1 MNLDLVISSPF
12 VSQSNTRHFQR
23 EFRSQPTFALFPS
36 KLPAGT
42 NMYLQG
48 LGNIFFATNMQHSHC
63 MVNTLHKIMNNQATD
78 GDMSKA
84 TTKIKPILIKL
95 NFVQVTW

>member
-1 MNLDLVISSPF
+1 MFHNQTQGIFEGNLEVNLLLHF
-12 VSQSNTRHFQR
+12 SQVT
-23 EFRSQPTFALFPS
+23 

-48 LGNIFFATNMQHSHC
+48 LGNIFFATNTQHSHC
-63 MVNTLHKIMNNQATD
+63 MVNALHKIMNNQATD

-95 NFVQVTW
+95 NFVQLTL

>member
-12 VSQSNTRHFQR
+12 VSQSNTRHFRR
-23 EFRSQPTFALFPS
+23 EVRSQPTLALFSS

-42 NMYLQG
+42 NVYLQG
-48 LGNIFFATNMQHSHC
+48 LGNILFATNTQHSHC
-63 MVNTLHKIMNNQATD
+63 MVNALHKIMNNQATD

-95 NFVQVTW
+95 NFAQLTL

>member
-1 MNLDLVISSPF
+1 
-12 VSQSNTRHFQR
+12 
-23 EFRSQPTFALFPS
+23 
-36 KLPAGT
+36 
-42 NMYLQG
+42 MYLQG
-48 LGNIFFATNMQHSHC
+48 LGNIFFATNTQHSHC

-95 NFVQVTW
+95 NFVQLIHCNENTTFS

>member
-1 MNLDLVISSPF
+1 MFHNQTQGIFKGNLDVNQLLHF
-12 VSQSNTRHFQR
+12 SQVTKF
-23 EFRSQPTFALFPS
+23 
-36 KLPAGT
+36 PAGT

-48 LGNIFFATNMQHSHC
+48 LGNIFFATNTQHSHC

-95 NFVQVTW
+95 NFAQLIRCNENTTFS

>member
-1 MNLDLVISSPF
+1 MFHNQTQGIFKGNLDVNQLLHF
-12 VSQSNTRHFQR
+12 SQET
-23 EFRSQPTFALFPS
+23 

-48 LGNIFFATNMQHSHC
+48 LGNIFFATNTQHSHC

-95 NFVQVTW
+95 NFVQLTL